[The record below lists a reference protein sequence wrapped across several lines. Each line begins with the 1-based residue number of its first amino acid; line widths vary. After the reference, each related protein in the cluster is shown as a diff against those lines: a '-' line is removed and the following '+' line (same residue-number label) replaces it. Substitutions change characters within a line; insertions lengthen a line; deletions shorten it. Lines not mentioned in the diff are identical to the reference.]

1 MLALKCCKCFQLC
14 CPFQDLNEPG
24 WLLCLELSPI
34 CAGGL
39 PRRSQGEARV
49 WAGQGG
55 QGALGGGRG
64 RVGGSC
70 VPRLRMP
77 PPNPQGSRQT
87 VQVPPRDEKG

>member
-1 MLALKCCKCFQLC
+1 MLALKCCKCFRLC

-24 WLLCLELSPI
+24 WLLCLELSPM

-55 QGALGGGRG
+55 QGALGG
-64 RVGGSC
+64 VESWWQLC
-70 VPRLRMP
+70 PRAA
-77 PPNPQGSRQT
+77 NASPQSPRQ
-87 VQVPPRDEKG
+87 QADCAGAAWG